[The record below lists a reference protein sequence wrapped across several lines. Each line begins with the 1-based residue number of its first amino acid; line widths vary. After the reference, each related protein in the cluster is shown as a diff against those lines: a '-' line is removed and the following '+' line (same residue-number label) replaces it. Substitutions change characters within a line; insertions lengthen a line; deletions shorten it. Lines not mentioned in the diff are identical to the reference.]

1 MNLKEQ
7 RRAKMAEALKFKAR
21 IKAGDALSD
30 DEVKALTALLAD
42 IESLDAQI
50 AKADENAKVLASVAQ
65 LPDADAEKPTG
76 TDGGAKASSLGE
88 HFVKEL
94 KASGRSLKDAGTFL
108 STPFQAKAATEA
120 QATGGHAG
128 AFGPLITDIDR
139 EPAMPFERP
148 LVVANLMGSGTVSG
162 TAITYP
168 VFGALEGS
176 TAFIAEGTQK
186 PQLHVADPTWQTDA
200 LSEVAGWFKVT
211 DDMAEDLPY
220 IVSEIQSTAIYDLSL
235 REELALLTGA
245 GDGANLSGLLN
256 RSGIQTLTKGTESD
270 PDRIFKAISDVQEVT
285 GLIAD
290 GIVINPADYSR
301 IRLSK
306 DANGQYFGGGFFAGA
321 YGSGGILQNPPLW
334 GLKTVVTS
342 SVAAGT
348 VVVGAFKAAAK
359 VFRKGGLRVEST
371 NSHADDFTNDRIT
384 IRIRERLGLQVKYP
398 AAFVKVELGAAAPAG
413 A

>member
-7 RRAKMAEALKFKAR
+7 RKAKMAEALKFKAR

-30 DEVKALTALLAD
+30 DEVKALTALLGD

-76 TDGGAKASSLGE
+76 TNGGEKASSLGA

-94 KASGRSLKDAGTFL
+94 KASGHSLKDPGSFVATEF
-108 STPFQAKAATEA
+108 KAATDT
-120 QATGGHAG
+120 QSVGS
-128 AFGPLITDIDR
+128 AFGPLVTDIDR
-139 EPAMPFERP
+139 TPVLPFQRP
-148 LVVANLMGSGTVSG
+148 LVVADLMAQGSVSG
-162 TAITYP
+162 NAITYP
-168 VFGALEGS
+168 VFGALEGT
-176 TAFIAEGTQK
+176 TAFIAEGAAK
-186 PQLHVADPTWQTDA
+186 PQLHVADPDWKTDA
-200 LSEVAGWFKVT
+200 LGEIAGWFKVT
-211 DDMAEDLPY
+211 DDMAEDVPY

-235 REELALLTGA
+235 REELALLS
-245 GDGANLSGLLN
+245 GDGSASSITGILN
-256 RSGIQTLTKGTESD
+256 RSGVQTIAKGTDSD
-270 PDRIFKAISDVQEVT
+270 PDRIFSAISKVQEVT
-285 GLIAD
+285 GFVAD
-290 GIVINPADYSR
+290 GIVINPADYQS

-306 DANGQYFGGGFFAGA
+306 DANGQYFGGGFFSGA
-321 YGSGGILQNPPLW
+321 YGTGGIAQNPPLW

-342 SVAAGT
+342 SITQGT

-371 NSHADDFTNDRIT
+371 NSHADDFTNDKIT
-384 IRIRERLGLQVKYP
+384 IRIRERLGLQVKFP
-398 AAFVKVELGAAAPAG
+398 AAFVKVALGTAAG

>member
-7 RRAKMAEALKFKAR
+7 RKAKMAEALAFKSR
-21 IKAGDALSD
+21 LSKGEQLGD
-30 DEVKALTALLAD
+30 DETTKLKTILSEID
-42 IESLDAQI
+42 DLDQRI
-50 AKADENAKVLASVAQ
+50 AKAADQVNLLKQVSELKEPEREREAKGSGDQ
-65 LPDADAEKPTG
+65 R
-76 TDGGAKASSLGE
+76 AKSLGE

-94 KASGRSLKDAGTFL
+94 KASGRSLKDTGTFL
-108 STPFQAKAATEA
+108 SSPFQAKAATDA

-148 LVVANLMGSGTVSG
+148 LVVADLMGSGTVSG

-168 VFGALEGS
+168 VFGALEGTS
-176 TAFIAEGTQK
+176 TFVAEGAAK

-200 LSEVAGWFKVT
+200 LSEIAGWFKVT

-220 IVSEIQSTAIYDLSL
+220 IISEIQSTAIYDLSL

-245 GDGANLSGLLN
+245 GDGANLRGLLN
-256 RSGIQTLTKGTESD
+256 RSGIQTLTKGAESD
-270 PDRIFKAISDVQEVT
+270 PDRIFKAISDVQEVS

-306 DANGQYFGGGFFAGA
+306 DANGQYFGGGFFAGS
-321 YGSGGILQNPPLW
+321 YGVGGILQNPPLW

-398 AAFVKVELGAAAPAG
+398 AAFVKVELGATAPAG